1 MLYRTFCEAAARAPA
16 AGVRQD
22 GQFRSYGE
30 IAEHAGRIAT
40 GLLARGI
47 EPGTPIGLLLP
58 NGPDL
63 LTLGYAIFA
72 AGSIAVPLNPA
83 APVPE
88 LAATARK
95 AHIGALIAAPAHAEA
110 AGKLIEA
117 LAADMPLFVTGDDG
131 DHSIGALSR
140 HPIGTLAETDGDTQA
155 LYLFSSGSTGIP
167 KVVPHTQGELDLD
180 SKGGRDR
187 GQFLP
192 SDLQINML
200 PGSHAM
206 GFLYPIYM
214 AIAGASTLY
223 WSDPLPFALSK
234 ARFARAIEA
243 ERATLVL
250 GVPFIFDALSTLRD
264 EVDLSSIRTAMSSG
278 VALRHEIYEG
288 FKQRFGIKLRQGYGS
303 TECLAIAMNME
314 PDPDT
319 CWDSVGPPVPGLSW
333 EIQPTDNPLGPQY
346 GELVVSAP
354 WVTKGYLDASETNA
368 STIRNGKFH
377 TGDLA
382 GIGADGC
389 LYLKGRIKLIIEIA
403 GHKVDPMEIE
413 ETLLQ
418 HPAVA
423 EAVVVGIPDPRTGEQ
438 RLKAVIV
445 RSAEESGDNL
455 IRFCRERLSSQKIP
469 SVVEFRDEIPRSPAG
484 KVLRGK
490 LMEVA

>member
-1 MLYRTFCEAAARAPA
+1 MLYQSFCDAAEQAPE

-22 GQFRSYGE
+22 GVFWSYGKL
-30 IAEHAGRIAT
+30 AERAGRIAS
-40 GLLARGI
+40 GLLARDVA
-47 EPGTPIGLLLP
+47 PGTSIGVLMP
-58 NGPDL
+58 NGPEL

-72 AGSIAVPLNPA
+72 AGSIVVPLNPG
-83 APVPE
+83 APLAE

-95 AHIGALIAAPAHAEA
+95 AHVRVIIAAGAHAEI
-110 AGKLIEA
+110 AGKLAEA
-117 LAADMPLFVTGDDG
+117 LALPGSVFIAGASDDTSLAALERTPFGPLPLTVADTP
-131 DHSIGALSR
+131 
-140 HPIGTLAETDGDTQA
+140 A

-192 SDLQINML
+192 GDIQINML

-206 GFLYPIYM
+206 GFLYPMYM
-214 AIAGASTLY
+214 AAAGATTLY

-234 ARFARAIEA
+234 GRFARAIEA
-243 ERATLVL
+243 ERASLVL

-264 EVDLSSIRTAMSSG
+264 DVDLGSIRTAMSSG
-278 VALRHEIYEG
+278 VALRREVYER
-288 FKQRFGIKLRQGYGS
+288 FKERFGIKLRQGYGS

-319 CWDSVGPPVPGLSW
+319 CWDSVGQPVPGVSW
-333 EIQPTDNPLGPQY
+333 SIEPAENSLGPEY

-354 WVTKGYLDASETNA
+354 WVTKGYLDAAETNA
-368 STIRNGKFH
+368 STIRGGRFH

-403 GHKVDPMEIE
+403 GHKVDPFEIE
-413 ETLLQ
+413 DVLLQ

-423 EAVVVGIPDPRTGEQ
+423 EAVVVGIPDTRTGEQ
-438 RLKAVIV
+438 RLKAVVV
-445 RSAEESGDNL
+445 RSAEEHGDAL
-455 IRFCRERLSSQKIP
+455 IKFCRERLSSQKVP
-469 SVVEFRDEIPRSPAG
+469 SIIEFRDEIPKSAAG
-484 KVLRGK
+484 KILRGK